1 MYFRQMN
8 KYRSS
13 IVTAGCF
20 LLLVLDFSAANE
32 YANPLPL
39 VIGLLLILGIHLAWD
54 RPLMG
59 TAVFLPSFVA
69 MSLVPDFQL
78 LTFIFFGAVF
88 LGVVAF
94 SGLRALIGF
103 SAVVLALCGAYD
115 SHEGAPVTN
124 AVPVVVWCAILGG
137 SALIGW
143 AFFLKRRSNQRLLR
157 TQETKLIEQR
167 AVLATSL
174 HDTAVSQLTSV
185 VMKAESTAA
194 KHRDDPALVQD
205 LAVIS
210 DAGRQALSQ
219 LRGLIDVLRGQETEL
234 LAGEN
239 DRVFDRYFRSRLEG
253 QGFEVQADVPQ
264 WNQVTTLNRPD
275 WSSLFRIVLNEAAT
289 NIIKYGAPDS
299 AVHVSCE
306 CPSAEDGN
314 YRLSIVNRVSAHRSG
329 SLGEEMSTGMG
340 IETLDKQARILGA
353 EISTESA
360 GGQWL
365 LHFTFPASHERPHT
379 VDT

>member
-20 LLLVLDFSAANE
+20 LLLVLEFFAANE
-32 YANPLPL
+32 YATNPLPL
-39 VIGLLLILGIHLAWD
+39 VIGLLLILGIHLTWD

-103 SAVVLALCGAYD
+103 SAVLLALCGAYD

-174 HDTAVSQLTSV
+174 HDSAVSQLTSV
-185 VMKAESTAA
+185 VMKAESTAT
-194 KHRDDPALVQD
+194 KHRDDPL
-205 LAVIS
+205 
-210 DAGRQALSQ
+210 
-219 LRGLIDVLRGQETEL
+219 
-234 LAGEN
+234 
-239 DRVFDRYFRSRLEG
+239 
-253 QGFEVQADVPQ
+253 
-264 WNQVTTLNRPD
+264 W
-275 WSSLFRIVLNEAAT
+275 
-289 NIIKYGAPDS
+289 
-299 AVHVSCE
+299 
-306 CPSAEDGN
+306 
-314 YRLSIVNRVSAHRSG
+314 
-329 SLGEEMSTGMG
+329 
-340 IETLDKQARILGA
+340 
-353 EISTESA
+353 
-360 GGQWL
+360 
-365 LHFTFPASHERPHT
+365 
-379 VDT
+379 